1 MFSVNSKPSHF
12 QIKTESSYSHFV
24 SCMRILLPI
33 IAITIIAAIITW
45 PKFQDNPKKFRMGNS
60 NNLVTDN
67 VAQDILNPYYT
78 GFDKNKKPF
87 SITAKSAS
95 PKEGVPDQVSLYN
108 PTADFLTIEGGW
120 VAISSD
126 EGIYYVGEKKL
137 ELKGVVNVFH
147 DGGHRI
153 TTSGVK
159 IDFNKSTAFGTQNL
173 EGQGPLGNI
182 ASKGFFIEGG
192 KYFFTGPAS
201 VSITPI
207 STKK

>member
-1 MFSVNSKPSHF
+1 MFSVNFKPSHF
-12 QIKTESSYSHFV
+12 QIKTESSYSYFV

-33 IAITIIAAIITW
+33 IAIAIIAAIITW

-67 VAQDILNPYYT
+67 VSQDIVNPLYT

-95 PKEGVPDQVSLYN
+95 PKEGVPDQISLSN
-108 PTADFLTIEGGW
+108 PTADFLTIDGGW
-120 VAISSD
+120 VAVSSS
-126 EGIYYVGEKKL
+126 EGMYHVGEKKL
-137 ELKGVVNVFH
+137 ELNGVVNVFH
-147 DGGHRI
+147 DGGHQI
-153 TTSGVK
+153 STSRVK
-159 IDFNKSTAFGTQNL
+159 INFNNNTAFGTQNL

-192 KYFFTGPAS
+192 KYFFKGPAS
-201 VSITPI
+201 VSITPN
-207 STKK
+207 SAKK